1 MSIYKGSNKVI
12 ALYKGATPIIK
23 RYRGTYLIYEKGGDT
38 PIEDE
43 DIVLTYSQLDNN
55 NEISFTINKTTYKGS
70 TVNYSATKQELG
82 INSITSVELSESTLK
97 QYNLILT
104 QIKQND
110 KDFDREYKLVY
121 NSRYL

>member
-55 NEISFTINKTTYKGS
+55 NEISFKINNTTYKGS

-82 INSITSVELSESTLK
+82 INSITSVNFSSTYIEKIDAFPSLK
-97 QYNLILT
+97 NITTAFAMFNFCY
-104 QIKQND
+104 
-110 KDFDREYKLVY
+110 
-121 NSRYL
+121 